1 MENYIIDF
9 ITNYGYVAIF
19 LLIFIENIFPPI
31 PSEVVLTFG
40 GFMTTQT
47 SLHIV
52 GVIVVATLGSYLGAV
67 ILYYIGYVLQPSKFE
82 RLLENKFVKKLG
94 FKMENIEKAQSWFTN
109 HGKSTVFLCRLVPV
123 IRSLISI
130 PAGMAKMNFIVFS
143 IWTML
148 GTLLW
153 NTVLVSIG
161 KVLGNNWGQIAVYIK
176 EYAWGLAIF
185 AVVLLIGYIG
195 YKIYHKNK
203 VS

>member
-9 ITNYGYVAIF
+9 ITNYGYLAIF
-19 LLIFIENIFPPI
+19 LLIFVENIFPPI
-31 PSEVVLTFG
+31 PSEIVLTFG

-47 SLHIV
+47 SLQVV
-52 GVIVVATLGSYLGAV
+52 GVIVVATLGSYVGAV
-67 ILYYIGYVLQPSKFE
+67 ILYYLGYVLQPSKFE
-82 RLLENKFVKKLG
+82 RLLENRFVKKLG

-130 PAGMAKMNFIVFS
+130 PAGMAKMNFVIFS

-153 NTVLVSIG
+153 NTVLVCIG
-161 KVLGNNWGQIAVYIK
+161 KTLGNNWGQIAGYIQQ
-176 EYAWGLAIF
+176 YAWGIVAICIV
-185 AVVLLIGYIG
+185 ALIGYII
-195 YKIYHKNK
+195 YKVYSKRK
-203 VS
+203 AS

>member
-9 ITNYGYVAIF
+9 ITNYGYLAIF

-47 SLHIV
+47 SLHVV
-52 GVIVVATLGSYLGAV
+52 GVIVVATLGSYVGAV
-67 ILYYIGYVLQPSKFE
+67 ILYYLGYVLQPSKFE

-130 PAGMAKMNFIVFS
+130 PAGMAKMNFVVFS
-143 IWTML
+143 LWTML

-153 NTVLVSIG
+153 NTILVCIG
-161 KVLGNNWGQIAVYIK
+161 KILGNNWSQISVYIQ
-176 EYAWGLAIF
+176 EYAWGIVIASI
-185 AVVLLIGYIG
+185 VIIIVYLLYRA
-195 YKIYHKNK
+195 YNRNK
-203 VS
+203 AS